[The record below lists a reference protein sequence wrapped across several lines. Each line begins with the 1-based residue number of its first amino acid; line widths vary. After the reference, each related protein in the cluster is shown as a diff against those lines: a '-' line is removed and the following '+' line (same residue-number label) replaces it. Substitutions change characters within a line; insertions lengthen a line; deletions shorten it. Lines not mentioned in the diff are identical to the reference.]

1 MVKKNKGYFKVDRG
15 FFEFGLRPHTAMV
28 YLYLLSSI
36 NKDTR
41 QCWPSMKTIARKLG
55 ISKSTV
61 EKAIVELEQK
71 ALIIKSNR
79 SRDSRIISNLYTL
92 PDGIAYYHREGKDE
106 FLYMVPTDSDEGG
119 AAGTGGQE
127 INKEKEMKD
136 NYLNNQSFNKSLDE
150 ILDLAFLDGI
160 KDKYR
165 RDYIQSIITKM
176 YYSEYIKVNNARI
189 PREQIIKQLTRIT
202 PDAIE
207 FMMKKML
214 ENTGSM
220 SNEVG
225 YAIACLYNAIDGMDI
240 DVDVDIARDFGYR
253 GCY

>member
-1 MVKKNKGYFKVDRG
+1 MIKKTKGYFKVDRG
-15 FFEFGLRPHTAMV
+15 FFDLRLKPHTAMV

-41 QCWPSMKTIARKLG
+41 QCWPSMKTIARKLD

-61 EKAIVELEQK
+61 EKAIVELAQK
-71 ALIIKSNR
+71 HLIIKSNR

-92 PDGIAYYHREGKDE
+92 PDGVGYYHKKGMDE
-106 FLYMVPTDSDEGG
+106 FLDTVPPDLDEGG
-119 AAGTGGQE
+119 ATGRDGQE
-127 INKEKEMKD
+127 INKQKELKD

-150 ILDLAFLDGI
+150 ILELAYLNGI

-176 YYSEYIKVNNARI
+176 YYSEYIKVNNSRI
-189 PREQIIKQLTRIT
+189 PREQIIKQLSRIT

-225 YAIACLYNAIDGMDI
+225 YATACLYNAIDGIDI
-240 DVDVDIARDFGYR
+240 DVDVDITRDFGYR

>member
-1 MVKKNKGYFKVDRG
+1 MVKKSKGYFKVNRG
-15 FFEFGLRPHTAMV
+15 FFELGLRPHTAMV

-41 QCWPSMKTIARKLG
+41 QCWPSMKTIARKLN

-71 ALIIKSNR
+71 QLIIKSNR

-92 PDGIAYYHREGKDE
+92 PDGIACYHREGKDE
-106 FLYMVPTDSDEGG
+106 FLYMIPHDSDEGG
-119 AAGTGGQE
+119 AAVRDGQE
-127 INKEKEMKD
+127 INKQKELKD

-150 ILDLAFLDGI
+150 ILELAYIDGI

-176 YYSEYIKVNNARI
+176 YYSEYIKVNNSRI
-189 PREQIIKQLTRIT
+189 PREQIIKQLSRIT

-225 YAIACLYNAIDGMDI
+225 YAIACLYNAIDGIDI
-240 DVDVDIARDFGYR
+240 DVDVDITRDFGYR

>member
-1 MVKKNKGYFKVDRG
+1 MLKKTKGYFKVDRG
-15 FFEFGLRPHTAMV
+15 FFDLGLRPHTAMV

-41 QCWPSMKTIARKLG
+41 QCWPSMKTIARKLD

-61 EKAIVELEQK
+61 EKAIVELAQK
-71 ALIIKSNR
+71 HLIIKSNR

-92 PDGIAYYHREGKDE
+92 PDGVGYYHKKGMDE
-106 FLYMVPTDSDEGG
+106 FLDTVPPALDKGG
-119 AAGTGGQE
+119 AAVAVCQE
-127 INKEKEMKD
+127 INKQKELKD

-150 ILDLAFLDGI
+150 ILELAYLDGI
-160 KDKYR
+160 KDKCR

-176 YYSEYIKVNNARI
+176 YYSDFIKVNNARI
-189 PREQIIKQLTRIT
+189 PREQIIKQLSRIT
-202 PDAIE
+202 PDTIE

-225 YAIACLYNAIDGMDI
+225 YAISCLYNAIDGIDI

>member
-1 MVKKNKGYFKVDRG
+1 MAKQSKGYFKVDRI
-15 FFEFGLRPHTAMV
+15 FFDLKLKPHTAMV

-41 QCWPSMKTIARKLG
+41 QCWPSMKTIARKLD

-61 EKAIVELEQK
+61 EKAIVELERK
-71 ALIIKSNR
+71 SLIIKSNR
-79 SRDSRIISNLYTL
+79 SRDSRMISNLYTL
-92 PDGIAYYHREGKDE
+92 PDSIAYYRKEGKDE
-106 FLYMVPTDSDEGG
+106 PLHTLSPTYGEVGT
-119 AAGTGGQE
+119 AGIGGQE
-127 INKEKEMKD
+127 INKQKELND

-150 ILDLAFLDGI
+150 ILELAYLDGI

-165 RDYIQSIITKM
+165 RDYIESIITKM
-176 YYSEYIKVNNARI
+176 YYSDYIKVNNARI
-189 PREQIIKQLTRIT
+189 PREQIIKHLSRIT
-202 PDAIE
+202 PDTIE

-225 YAIACLYNAIDGMDI
+225 YAIACLYNAIDGVDI
-240 DVDVDIARDFGYR
+240 DVDVDIARDFGYKE
-253 GCY
+253 CY

>member
-1 MVKKNKGYFKVDRG
+1 MVKKSKGYFKVDRG
-15 FFEFGLRPHTAMV
+15 FFELGLRPHTAMV

-41 QCWPSMKTIARKLG
+41 QCWPSMKTIARKLD

-61 EKAIVELEQK
+61 EKAIVELERR

-79 SRDSRIISNLYTL
+79 SCDSRIITNLYTL

-106 FLYMVPTDSDEGG
+106 LLYMLPRDSDEGG
-119 AAGTGGQE
+119 ATVRDGQE
-127 INKEKEMKD
+127 INKEKELKD

-150 ILDLAFLDGI
+150 ILDLAYLDGI

-176 YYSEYIKVNNARI
+176 YYSDFIKVNNARI
-189 PREQIIKQLTRIT
+189 PQDQII
-202 PDAIE
+202 
-207 FMMKKML
+207 
-214 ENTGSM
+214 
-220 SNEVG
+220 
-225 YAIACLYNAIDGMDI
+225 
-240 DVDVDIARDFGYR
+240 
-253 GCY
+253 

>member
-1 MVKKNKGYFKVDRG
+1 MIKKSKGYFKVDRG
-15 FFEFGLRPHTAMV
+15 FFELRLRPHTAMV

-41 QCWPSMKTIARKLG
+41 QCWPSMKNIARKLD

-61 EKAIVELEQK
+61 EKAIVELERK

-92 PDGIAYYHREGKDE
+92 PDGIAYYHKKGMDE
-106 FLYMVPTDSDEGG
+106 FLDTVPTDLDEGG
-119 AAGTGGQE
+119 ATGRDGQE
-127 INKEKEMKD
+127 INKQKELKD

-150 ILDLAFLDGI
+150 ILDLAYLDGI

-189 PREQIIKQLTRIT
+189 PREQIIKQLSRIT
-202 PDAIE
+202 PDVIE

-225 YAIACLYNAIDGMDI
+225 YAIACLYNAIDGIDI
-240 DVDVDIARDFGYR
+240 DVDVDIAKDFGYR
-253 GCY
+253 RCY

>member
-1 MVKKNKGYFKVDRG
+1 MVKKSKGYFKVDRG
-15 FFEFGLRPHTAMV
+15 FFELGLRPHTAMV

-41 QCWPSMKTIARKLG
+41 QCWPSMKTIARKLN

-61 EKAIVELEQK
+61 EKAIVELERK

-79 SRDSRIISNLYTL
+79 SCDSRIISNLYTL
-92 PDGIAYYHREGKDE
+92 PDGIAYYHREGKE
-106 FLYMVPTDSDEGG
+106 EVLYMEPLDSDEGG
-119 AAGTGGQE
+119 AAGRDGQE
-127 INKEKEMKD
+127 INKQKELKD
-136 NYLNNQSFNKSLDE
+136 NYLNIQSFNKNLDE
-150 ILDLAFLDGI
+150 ILDLAYLDGI

-176 YYSEYIKVNNARI
+176 YYSDFIKVNNARI
-189 PREQIIKQLTRIT
+189 PHEQIIKQLSRIT
-202 PDAIE
+202 PDVIE

-214 ENTGSM
+214 ENTSSM

-225 YAIACLYNAIDGMDI
+225 YAIACLYNAIDGIDI
-240 DVDVDIARDFGYR
+240 DVDVDIARDFGYKW
-253 GCY
+253 CY